1 MLLSLPLGVGTD
13 HSRPDAG
20 LTLPPIGKMI
30 DVEPFRKENL
40 LIDQPIT
47 RLAVALAIGLLIG
60 LERGW
65 SARDENEGERAA
77 GLRTHAISGLLGGV
91 TALVGQLTTPILLG
105 FVFLGFAGVTAVFHW
120 MESRDEH
127 DFSATGAVAGMMAF
141 LLGAYA
147 VLGSPELASTAATAT
162 VILLALKSS
171 IHSWLKRLEWIEIR
185 AGLILITMTFLFLPL
200 LPDESIDPWGAIN
213 PTRVWELAI
222 LVCTLSF
229 IGYAAIRIFGERNGI
244 ILAAISGGLVSSTAA
259 TLNFARL
266 AKTNPSQSGLMA
278 GSIALA
284 GAVMAVRIMVIV
296 AIVNLDL
303 LRTLWPVLGTAA
315 LVQGAIG
322 ILMIVSGSTNR
333 DQSFRWK
340 NPFDLASAL
349 QFAFLMALI
358 MLLSTLAARYLGDNG
373 LLGLSALSGL
383 ADVDA
388 ITLSLAR
395 IQEPAIAPPLA
406 VDGILLAA
414 TVNTAVKCAIAGY
427 AGGAETGWRASVAG
441 IASLTAAGAVL
452 LLNRV

>member
-1 MLLSLPLGVGTD
+1 ML
-13 HSRPDAG
+13 
-20 LTLPPIGKMI
+20 
-30 DVEPFRKENL
+30 DVEPFRKENI
-40 LIDQPIT
+40 LIDQSIT

-65 SARDENEGERAA
+65 SARSENEGERAA

-91 TALVGQLTTPILLG
+91 AALVGQLTTPFLLG
-105 FVFLGFAGVTAVFHW
+105 FVFVGFAGVTAIFHW

-127 DFSATGAVAGMMAF
+127 DFSATGAIAGMMAF

-162 VILLALKSS
+162 VVLLALKRS
-171 IHSWLKRLEWIEIR
+171 IHGWLKRLEWLEIR

-200 LPDESIDPWGAIN
+200 LPDKTVDPWGAIN
-213 PTRVWELAI
+213 PARVWELAI

-284 GAVMAVRIMVIV
+284 GAVMSARILVIV

-303 LRTLWPVLGTAA
+303 ISTLSPILGIAA

-322 ILMIVSGSTNR
+322 VLMIVSGTANR

-349 QFAFLMALI
+349 QFACLMAFI
-358 MLLSTLAARYLGDNG
+358 MLLSTLAARYLGESG

-395 IQEPAIAPPLA
+395 VQEPAIAPQLA
-406 VDGILLAA
+406 INGILLAA

-427 AGGAETGWRASVAG
+427 AGGSEIGWRASLAG
-441 IASLTAAGAVL
+441 IASLAAAGAVL
-452 LLNRV
+452 LLTRV